1 MLKAVGEDPTGI
13 QRRGV
18 YSPGIEVAA
27 MCQERCV
34 RLGLGIGKG
43 KGVAVAG
50 RDAAVV
56 PTSVRT
62 STASLLSVR
71 HSVTSKCTHLPP
83 QRHLHSV
90 NSTTSPPQVTSTASP
105 PQRHLHNVTSTASL
119 PQRHLH
125 SITSTASLPQRHLH
139 SITSTASPPQRH
151 FHSITSTASPPQRHF
166 HSVTS
171 TASLPQ
177 HHLHSITSTTSLPQR
192 QFARHA
198 QHAGGGSC
206 LRGAAAALH
215 HGLGRRDARLG
226 GADRL
231 CHQG

>member
-125 SITSTASLPQRHLH
+125 SITSTAS
-139 SITSTASPPQRH
+139 PPQRH
-151 FHSITSTASPPQRHF
+151 FHSITSTASICTARSTCWRRLVPARRRGRASSWPRQARRSARGRRPTLSPRMTPWAIGLGQREPYCCCCCC
-166 HSVTS
+166 S
-171 TASLPQ
+171 AEP
-177 HHLHSITSTTSLPQR
+177 
-192 QFARHA
+192 
-198 QHAGGGSC
+198 GGI
-206 LRGAAAALH
+206 RTHAAAALRSCNAA
-215 HGLGRRDARLG
+215 LRA
-226 GADRL
+226 L
-231 CHQG
+231 C